1 MDKGSPVKVSGPMS
15 EIHKKV
21 LVQCHDALVDEMSGK
36 YVLSVLVSEG
46 VVNLDIEADITTEGK
61 AGERHF
67 NRALLRELSKRGS
80 GAFAAFIKGLQEGSE
95 QHHLADLLKN
105 TEMEVMEIQKPVEF
119 IPSDGPSTMNIVLLG
134 KDGNGKSETG
144 NTLLG
149 KKAFETSS
157 RGHAQTSRCQKVE
170 KSEAHGKVVVVDTP
184 GIIGTDD
191 DRDTNLPREI
201 AECMALV
208 PEGVHGFPLVF
219 KAGNRFTPEE
229 ENAVKAL
236 EKLFGPDLFEYA
248 FLLFTHSK
256 DLERELQEHNETIED
271 FLYDKRNPQW
281 FKDLAK
287 KVQGRC
293 IFFENKSREADT
305 TRNQEQLKRF
315 KEIINKMMYNEVG
328 EMRGPYSN
336 KYIKQVD
343 DAIEK
348 EAEKRARESVRKLA
362 EDNEEMSELLN
373 SISSMA
379 SFDAEEGPPDFARE
393 ENHENVVVE
402 MTDLKPD
409 KPWEEAKQIAKKYA
423 EELRRV
429 FEKGFLDTQERARA
443 SRLVEYIKE
452 LMNRRDREF
461 LPDGLVEDA
470 MKLVRRSKQDGTGS
484 EEAIEHLKNTIR
496 QELINQRTTEEFM
509 TNVIRQ
515 IEAEIRKDMA
525 MTGACFP
532 ASAHLLLADGKS
544 VSMSSVEVGQKVRIG
559 STNVATLQEDTVY
572 LFSHKKQD
580 ATALSLS
587 ITTKSGKNVTL
598 SAGHFL
604 VVADGYAETALLP
617 ARALHVGDTLLTVVS
632 GEEMLCQDTVI
643 KITWTWTHGLYCPH
657 TTSGSMIVDG
667 VLVSCYTEIMN
678 PRLAHAL
685 LSPISLLTMTS
696 SYASRVFNSYD
707 EDEGIPVWLV
717 WLRNGPLAWLNK
729 LQLKR
734 ML

>member
-1 MDKGSPVKVSGPMS
+1 MDKRSSLKGSGPMS

-21 LVQCHDALVDEMSGK
+21 LMQCHDTLVDDMSGK

-46 VVNLDIEADITTEGK
+46 VINLDIEADICAEGK

-67 NRALLRELSKRGS
+67 NAALLRELPKRGS
-80 GAFAAFIKGLQEGSE
+80 EAFAAFIKGLREGAE
-95 QHHLADLLKN
+95 QHYLADKLEKA
-105 TEMEVMEIQKPVEF
+105 EMEVIEMQKPVEF
-119 IPSDGPSTMNIVLLG
+119 IPVDGPSTMNIVLLG

-149 KKAFETSS
+149 KRAFESSS

-170 KSEAHGKVVVVDTP
+170 KTETHGKIVVVDTP
-184 GIIGTDD
+184 GIIGTG

-256 DLERELQEHNETIED
+256 DLEGELQEHNETIED

-293 IFFENKSREADT
+293 IFFENKSKEADA
-305 TRNQEQLKRF
+305 TRNKEQLKRF
-315 KEIINKMMYNEVG
+315 KDIMKKMMYNEVG

-348 EAEKRARESVRKLA
+348 EAEKRARASVRAA
-362 EDNEEMSELLN
+362 EENEEMSELLE
-373 SISSMA
+373 SIRSLA
-379 SFDAEEGPPDFARE
+379 SNEDAAEGSQKCPRE
-393 ENHENVVVE
+393 DGAVE
-402 MTDLKPD
+402 MADLKLD
-409 KPWEEAKQIAKKYA
+409 VNRPWEDAKNIAKKYA
-423 EELRRV
+423 EDLRRV
-429 FEKGFLDTQERARA
+429 FEKGFLDTQERAQA
-443 SRLVEYIKE
+443 SRLVEFIRE
-452 LMNRRDREF
+452 VMNVRNREI

-470 MKLVRRSKQDGTGS
+470 MQLVHRSKKDGTGS
-484 EEAIEHLKNTIR
+484 EEVIEHLKNTIR
-496 QELINQRTTEEFM
+496 QELINQSTTEEFM
-509 TNVIRQ
+509 NNVIRQ
-515 IEAEIRKDMA
+515 IEEEIRKDMA
-525 MTGACFP
+525 ATGACFP
-532 ASAHLLLADGKS
+532 GSARLLLATGKC
-544 VSMSSVEVGQKVRIG
+544 VSMSSVQVGQKVLTG
-559 STNVATLQEDTVY
+559 STLQEDSVF
-572 LFSHKKQD
+572 LFSHKNSG
-580 ATALSLS
+580 ATTLSLS
-587 ITTKSGKNVTL
+587 VTTKSGKSVTL

-604 VVADGYAETALLP
+604 VVADEYGKTTLRS
-617 ARALHVGDTLLTVVS
+617 ARDIHVGDALLTLVS
-632 GEEMLCQDTVI
+632 GEGVLCHDTVA
-643 KITWTWTHGLYCPH
+643 KITWKWTHGLYCPH

-667 VLVSCYTEIMN
+667 VLVSCYTEFIN
-678 PRLAHAL
+678 PRLAHSL
-685 LSPISLLTMTS
+685 LYPISLVTTAS

-707 EDEGIPVWLV
+707 EDEGIPTWLV

-729 LQLKR
+729 VQLKR
-734 ML
+734 MI